1 MSSFD
6 PTDFQDAAS
15 LVAYRQRSN
24 QIDATDRQMQ
34 EVAAL
39 KAALQSQQAKAENE
53 ESRRNNLYSL
63 KVCTEE
69 INGAISLGQYEKA
82 YHLIKKG
89 KERSTRLGL
98 RQEHFSSLE
107 YKDLAESLSKYFSE
121 ILPYFISITP
131 REILNG
137 IRAREIAEEAMAKK
151 LSEDVRIQ
159 NQIAHESSLAKRKL
173 AEDKERR
180 LMQIVWGVFFLGIA
194 FLAIIFLI
202 YK

>member
-69 INGAISLGQYEKA
+69 INGALSLGQYEKA